1 MLFPGGFMGV
11 QDWKKIIAIFVL
23 VSFIGMGVAWAMEQ
37 GSPQF
42 REKAGTPLVKKPH
55 KFPWLLAVLG
65 VGAVAIVVVLLGRK
79 KTQVTPPAENMV
91 LTVVLGVGTSGTP
104 AATASYPKDQ
114 IVNYSYTAQAGYGNL
129 QVTLDN
135 VLVAN
140 SGSMTMNNNHALS
153 VSAAARPDLAAL
165 PYKHAADV
173 RFYTPYRSDH
183 PGLDITARKEIVISA
198 PASGRFVKELYY
210 HTGVPRWQVNCQIFI
225 GDYAIECL
233 FEPGDFVTKETA
245 QRQFDLL
252 IPDREVKAG
261 DVLGTLIIAPGM
273 EFSIFH
279 WGVRNHKTG
288 LTECPLLYAT
298 QTVRDALL
306 ALLHRD
312 LPGKKICF
320 DQNY

>member
-1 MLFPGGFMGV
+1 MALHNL
-11 QDWKKIIAIFVL
+11 KKIIAIFV
-23 VSFIGMGVAWAMEQ
+23 VVAFIWIGGAWA
-37 GSPQF
+37 SDATPQF
-42 REKAGTPLVKKPH
+42 HEKAGTPIIMKHK
-55 KFPWLLAVLG
+55 KFPWLLATLG
-65 VGAVAIVVVLLGRK
+65 VGAVAIAVVLLSK
-79 KTQVTPPAENMV
+79 KKIQVTPPAENMV

-104 AATASYPKDQ
+104 AATASYAKDQ
-114 IVNYSYTAQAGYGNL
+114 IVNYSYTALAAYGNL
-129 QVTLDN
+129 QVMLDN
-135 VLVAN
+135 VVVSD
-140 SGSMTMNNNHALS
+140 SGSVTMNSNHALS
-153 VSAAARPDLAAL
+153 VSATARPDLAAL
-165 PYKHAADV
+165 PYKHASDV
-173 RFYTPYRSDH
+173 KFYVPYRSDH

-198 PASGRFVKELYY
+198 PASGRFVKKLYY
-210 HTGVPRWQVNCQIFI
+210 HAGVPRWQVNSQIFI

-233 FEPGDFVTKETA
+233 FEPGDFVTKATA

-273 EFSIFH
+273 KFSIFH
-279 WGVRNHKTG
+279 WGVRNCKTG

-298 QTVRDALL
+298 PQVREALL